1 VALLVAG
8 CGGQSGNGV
17 FERAQAGL
25 ESVLPSLPFDPSD
38 VRSAEMEVAIAK
50 DGDRPWWL
58 RLRGDLDP
66 RLPGTIPFELK
77 VELSRPRST
86 GEP

>member
-1 VALLVAG
+1 
-8 CGGQSGNGV
+8 
-17 FERAQAGL
+17 
-25 ESVLPSLPFDPSD
+25 
-38 VRSAEMEVAIAK
+38 MEVAIAK
-50 DGDRPWWL
+50 DGDRPRWL

-66 RLPGTIPFELK
+66 RLPGTIPFEVK